1 MIIKNKL
8 SNLEQNITIENTG
21 FWRQKVSD
29 YMQLIKVRLSSLV
42 VFSSVITYLT
52 AAQGK
57 VNWFEVFIL
66 ASAGLL
72 VTGSANGINQI
83 IEKDYDKLMTRTA
96 NRPVST
102 GRMSVTE
109 AGISSFL
116 MGLIGVLLIGIYLN
130 QLSGLLALVSLLS
143 YAFLYT
149 PLKRVT
155 PISVFVGAFPGALP
169 TMLGWVAYTG
179 KIDIAAIVLFT
190 VQFVWQFPHFW
201 SIAWILED
209 DYKRA
214 GFKMLPFNPGRTRKT
229 AFQCLLFSLILIPV
243 GILPTVFNISGVVAA
258 VVAVFGALYFS
269 FYAYK
274 LYKNCELADAKKLMM
289 AAIIYLPIVQLF
301 YLIDKI

>member
-1 MIIKNKL
+1 MDRTETHIA
-8 SNLEQNITIENTG
+8 IETTS
-21 FWRQKVSD
+21 FWKQKYAD
-29 YMQLIKVRLSSLV
+29 YMQLIKIRLSSLV

-52 AAQGK
+52 AASGPI
-57 VNWFEVFIL
+57 NWFEVFIL

-72 VTGSANGINQI
+72 VTGAANGINQI

-102 GRMSVTE
+102 GRMSVLE
-109 AGISSFL
+109 AGISSTI
-116 MGLIGVLLIGIYLN
+116 MALIGVLLIGIFLN
-130 QLSGLLALVSLLS
+130 KLSGLLALVSLLS
-143 YAFLYT
+143 YAFVYT

-155 PISVFVGAFPGALP
+155 PISVFVGAFPGAFP

-179 KIDIAAIVLFT
+179 KIDLPAIILFT

-201 SIAWILED
+201 SIAWLLED
-209 DYKRA
+209 DYKKA
-214 GFKMLPFNPGRTRKT
+214 GFKMLPFNPGRTKKT
-229 AFQCLLFSLILIPV
+229 AFQCLLFALILIPV
-243 GILPTVFNISGVVAA
+243 GILPTVFGISGVVAA

-274 LYKNCELADAKKLMM
+274 LYISCELADAKKLML